1 MYFRFVN
8 PLESSVNI
16 IRLLLGAPQKGRR
29 AGPSAEGEGE
39 ERKSSHKEEKHGN
52 QVLDTSSDLPR
63 NMNICRKAIR
73 ERERG
78 EKRKRRASVQS
89 ISSNSVSTDQES
101 SSDCEVEKVVVKKNS
116 TKLAAIFLGKKEV
129 ECLPQ

>member
-1 MYFRFVN
+1 M
-8 PLESSVNI
+8 
-16 IRLLLGAPQKGRR
+16 
-29 AGPSAEGEGE
+29 
-39 ERKSSHKEEKHGN
+39 
-52 QVLDTSSDLPR
+52 
-63 NMNICRKAIR
+63 
-73 ERERG
+73 
-78 EKRKRRASVQS
+78 QS